1 MHRAGAI
8 FWIVLFAFKA
18 QAQEPIR
25 LNTVVEKGL
34 TGLVLDEKSHG
45 RFKEL
50 RKSAQ
55 EFVDFRAGKMDPA
68 RKVRWIEKC
77 STPADRSVFCEF
89 LVEPKAMATIVED
102 HRPRDPW
109 DLLES
114 SETGS
119 KSGAVDPI
127 PEITR
132 KLNSADFNGL
142 KNVPEA
148 RILKALKTF
157 REWKDLEE
165 ISSKVLDSSR
175 CPSTGVLTG
184 LGLKAE
190 EFFPDPKYRSLARA
204 FYSRA
209 SECDSEEEAANKARY
224 RLALL
229 MIWDSQCENALP
241 ILTSLSQRPS
251 QDQYTRIQYWRAFCA
266 INTSKMDL
274 AQSIRDQMVREQPLS
289 FHSILLS
296 ENRKLRGTQLLDKPE
311 PEILFRSREKTELN
325 PYVQAIEVLLEIAD
339 EPKNSSSARKA
350 KTYSKA
356 HRTKVE
362 DLVQELANALSEKS
376 VAAERGFRLYVAHLM
391 SRSKD
396 PIAVFRLLSQIFK
409 EDPAAIARSSL
420 KLFYPIRYGDT
431 LKAQR
436 DRVDFFLLASLIRQ
450 ESGFSPAAQSPV
462 GALGLMQ
469 LMPTTARL
477 YERVSKRELLDGK
490 TNIRLGAKY
499 LRDLLAKY
507 KGDSELALA
516 AYNAGPE
523 KVEDWVRRYPT
534 PNRLLF
540 FDLIPFRE
548 TRDYVTLIARNYYWY
563 LHLYGDIPDTL
574 LAEGSLNDP
583 KLKAL
588 HWVKPKTRH
597 SLLFTFFAPDAQ
609 PSPRAALIPKEQK
622 K

>member
-1 MHRAGAI
+1 MHPAWSILG
-8 FWIVLFAFKA
+8 VLFLALGA

-25 LNTVVEKGL
+25 LDAVVEKGL
-34 TGLVLDEKSHG
+34 TGLIQDEKSQG

-55 EFVDFRAGKMDPA
+55 EFVQFRMGKMDPA
-68 RKVRWIEKC
+68 RKMRWIEKC
-77 STPADRSVFCEF
+77 ATPSERSVFCEF
-89 LVEPKAMATIVED
+89 LVEPKVMATIVED

-109 DLLES
+109 DLLEAADTPGKAGS
-114 SETGS
+114 GSES
-119 KSGAVDPI
+119 VQ
-127 PEITR
+127 EVTR
-132 KLNSADFNGL
+132 KLLAADFTGL
-142 KNVPEA
+142 RNVSEA
-148 RILKALKTF
+148 KILKALKPF

-165 ISSKVLDSSR
+165 VSAKALNATR
-175 CPSTGVLTG
+175 CPGTGILTG

-190 EFFPDPKYRSLARA
+190 EYFPDPKFRATARA

-209 SECDSEEEAANKARY
+209 SECDAEEEAAFKARY

-229 MIWDSQCENALP
+229 QIWDGQCENAAPL
-241 ILTSLSQRPS
+241 LQNLSQRPS
-251 QDQYTRIQYWRAFCA
+251 MDQFTRVQYWRAFCA
-266 INTSKMDL
+266 IQNGKMDL
-274 AQSIRDQMVREQPLS
+274 AQSIRDQMVREHPLS

-296 ENRKLRGTQLLDKPE
+296 ENRKLRGTQLLGKSE
-311 PEILFRSREKTELN
+311 PEILFRSRERTELN
-325 PYVQAIEVLLEIAD
+325 GYVQAIEALLEINE
-339 EPKNSSSARKA
+339 EPNSKGRGKKPSR
-350 KTYSKA
+350 A

-362 DLVQELANALSEKS
+362 DLVQEIVNILGEKS
-376 VAAERGFRLYVAHLM
+376 GTAEKGFRLYVAHLM
-391 SRSKD
+391 SKAKD
-396 PIAVFRLLSQIFK
+396 PIALFRLMGQIFK
-409 EDPAAIARSSL
+409 EDPSAISRSSL
-420 KLFYPIRYGDT
+420 KLFYPIRFNDT

-436 DRVDFFLLASLIRQ
+436 DRVDFFLLASIIRQ

-469 LMPTTARL
+469 LMPATARL

-499 LRDLLAKY
+499 FRDLLTKY
-507 KGDSELALA
+507 KGNSELALS

-534 PNRLLF
+534 SNRLLF

-563 LHLYGDIPDTL
+563 LHLYGEIPDTL
-574 LAEGSLNDP
+574 LSEGSLDDP
-583 KLKAL
+583 KLKAM

-597 SLLFTFFAPDAQ
+597 SLLFTFFAPEGQAG
-609 PSPRAALIPKEQK
+609 PVGSPPAGGRK
-622 K
+622 